1 MLKLLEED
9 QNVIRHLGYPKIV
22 KLSIGSFMIKMVTAK
37 TGFLEVIGPYLGRQM
52 GLEVPVNHLVLIDQD
67 YYILSEDL
75 NQKGNFLSASQ
86 MFHMDT
92 DSISLLNILNLLK
105 KNNME
110 SNEINVIKMYLFDIF
125 FHNLDRRL
133 DNWGFLDYHIVMFDY
148 DCMFGDDIE
157 KSGLYFKN
165 CLSMEKDLEL
175 FLKEVEEKYI
185 LLFQYYYTLFAPEQ
199 FNQIINQMASQL
211 GIDFLVQEEIINLY
225 LQHYQKIRNIY
236 EIFTRKGEKYA
247 R

>member
-1 MLKLLEED
+1 
-9 QNVIRHLGYPKIV
+9 
-22 KLSIGSFMIKMVTAK
+22 
-37 TGFLEVIGPYLGRQM
+37 
-52 GLEVPVNHLVLIDQD
+52 
-67 YYILSEDL
+67 
-75 NQKGNFLSASQ
+75 
-86 MFHMDT
+86 MDE

-133 DNWGFLDYHIVMFDY
+133 DNWGFLDHHIVMFDY

-175 FLKEVEEKYI
+175 FLKEAEEKYI
-185 LLFQYYYTLFAPEQ
+185 LLFEYYYTLFAPEQ
-199 FNQIINQMASQL
+199 FNQIIKHMASQL